1 MKTLLLIDA
10 NSLIH
15 RFFHALPPLTDR
27 EGRPAGALYGLAGM
41 LLKILKSPIDN
52 GRPDYIAA
60 AFDRPEKTFREEEF
74 ENYKIHR
81 PPLADELVY
90 QLKLAPDLFNL
101 FKIKSFSQAGF
112 EADDIIGTIAEKF
125 KNEKNL
131 QIIILSGDND
141 VLQLV
146 EDEKIIAR
154 IIKTGLSET
163 TTYNESAVEKKY
175 GLKPKQLADYK
186 GFLGDASDNIPG
198 VFGIGPK
205 TATALIKNFGTVENV
220 FDNLAAVDKKFH
232 QKLIGK
238 KDVALLS
245 KRLAT
250 IRKDAPVSLNSLKE
264 LEALPLDLKAL
275 QDYFQKMGFKSL
287 IERLNK

>member
-15 RFFHALPPLTDR
+15 RLFHALPPLTDR
-27 EGRPAGALYGLAGM
+27 EGRPSGALYGLAGM
-41 LLKILKSPIDN
+41 LLKILKSPTDN

-74 ENYKIHR
+74 KDYKIHR

-205 TATALIKNFGTVENV
+205 TATALIKNFGPVENV
-220 FDNLAAVDKKFH
+220 FDNLAAVDKKFR
-232 QKLIGK
+232 QKLIDK

-245 KRLAT
+245 KKLAT

-264 LEALPLDLKAL
+264 LETLPLDPKAL
-275 QDYFQKMGFKSL
+275 QNYFQKMGFKSL